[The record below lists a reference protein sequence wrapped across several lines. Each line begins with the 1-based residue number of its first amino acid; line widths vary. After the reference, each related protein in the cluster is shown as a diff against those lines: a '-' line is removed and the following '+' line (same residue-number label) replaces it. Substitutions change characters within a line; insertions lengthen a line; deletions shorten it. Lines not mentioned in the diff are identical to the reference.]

1 MLAGTQ
7 FSPVCD
13 ANDPG
18 NITLLITAM
27 ATGPQEKTQTYAQ
40 LLPEGQK
47 VKVASTKTKKV
58 YFASQQMNVF
68 DKKGEFKV
76 NGKVTDLANNLIT
89 EPTSPMTVILDQTF
103 GKECF
108 RTITVPVTNGF
119 WEAKLW
125 KFND

>member
-1 MLAGTQ
+1 MAGTQ
-7 FSPVCD
+7 FSPACD

-18 NITLLITAM
+18 VITLLITAL
-27 ATGPQEKTQTYAQ
+27 ATGPQEKTQTFAQ
-40 LLPEGQK
+40 LLPEGQQ
-47 VKVASTKTKKV
+47 VKVTSTKTKKI

-68 DKKGEFKV
+68 DKKGEFQV

-89 EPTSPMTVILDQTF
+89 EPNSPMTVILDQTF